1 MKTCQN
7 YQIPPNKRQGLSAVA
22 LMIITMIA
30 IISIPPLIVYADT
43 DEDLEKIQK
52 EIEDKQ
58 EDYESTSKKL
68 DDIKSKKD
76 SIASKINALASQLNV
91 TDSEI
96 KEVESDISKLEAE
109 LEVINK
115 NLQVSNTA
123 LQSRIDLRNKVIR
136 NYSKR
141 STDNFLQM
149 FLSAGGSLN
158 GFQFNTLTY
167 MFDKTFSDESIQL
180 IQSINVEIDNFERD
194 KQEAQNLKTQIEA
207 EKVKLVN
214 AKNALLAQKS
224 SAQGELDNL
233 QKQQN
238 SFENELS
245 KITASLDNLN
255 KKQQDILKEKYGDE
269 SETVGDNESDYS
281 ELPNPGFSPAYAFY
295 TYGYPHRVGMSQYG
309 AYGRAKAGQKYKDI
323 LKAYFNNVSIEDK
336 WNDDDK
342 IPVQGYGNIK
352 MRDYLYGIAEVP
364 ESWASHGGYEALKA
378 QAVAARTYALNY
390 IYYTYDSKSG
400 QIKEKS
406 PVSICTTQACQVYNG
421 GKKTGAWKKAVDETE
436 GEVITYGGKP
446 ITSWFASTSG
456 GYTRTAAQV
465 WGSTR
470 PWTKNMRDASC
481 SNLSD
486 CAYEGPKYGNS
497 PWFYKAWNSG
507 YSAKN
512 AWMKEDEV
520 QDLLNSYLLWDDDHD
535 VIDKLSPPSKDD
547 DAWSKSDVISE
558 LEDKDIKPVGKISS
572 IKAYD
577 DGNGYTTKLI
587 VKSENYSNL
596 EVDGYD
602 FRNIFNLRSRES
614 LYIYTSFYNVRVE
627 K

>member
-1 MKTCQN
+1 MTCQN
-7 YQIPPNKRQGLSAVA
+7 YHAPQNKRQGLLIMT
-22 LMIITMIA
+22 LMIITTIVV
-30 IISIPPLIVYADT
+30 ITIPPMVVYAED
-43 DEDLEKIQK
+43 DLEDIQK
-52 EIEDKQ
+52 EIEEKE

-68 DDIKSKKD
+68 DSIKSQKD
-76 SIASKINALASQLNV
+76 NIAQKIANLSSQLTV

-96 KEVESDISKLEAE
+96 KDLENDIQKLQSD

-115 NLQVSNTA
+115 NLLDSNTA
-123 LQSRIDLRNKVIR
+123 LQDRIDLRNKVIR

-141 STDNFLQM
+141 NTENYLQM
-149 FLSAGGSLN
+149 FLLKGNGLN

-167 MFDKTFSDESIQL
+167 IFDKTFSDESIQL

-194 KQEAQNLKTQIEA
+194 KKESEELKKQIEE
-207 EKVKLVN
+207 EKTKLVN

-233 QKQQN
+233 QKQQS

-245 KITASLDNLN
+245 KISATLDNLN
-255 KKQQDILKEKYGDE
+255 KKQQEILKEKYGSE
-269 SETVGDNESDYS
+269 QETVGDNETDYS
-281 ELPNPGFSPAYAFY
+281 ELPNPSFSPAYAFY

-323 LKAYFNNVSIEDK
+323 LKAYFNNVSVEEK
-336 WNDDDK
+336 WDDDDK

-364 ESWASHGGYEALKA
+364 ESWADHGGYEALKA

-400 QIKEKS
+400 TIKEKS

-470 PWTKNMRDASC
+470 PWTKNMKDASC
-481 SNLSD
+481 SGNLSD

-512 AWMKEDEV
+512 AWMKEEEV
-520 QDLLNSYLLWDDDHD
+520 QDIINSYLLWDDDND
-535 VIDKLSPPSKDD
+535 LIDKLSPPSKDGN
-547 DAWSKSDVISE
+547 AWDKEEVVEE
-558 LEDKDIKPVGKISS
+558 LEDRDINPVGNISS
-572 IKAYD
+572 IKTYD
-577 DGNGYTTKLI
+577 DGNGYTTKI
-587 VKSENYSNL
+587 VVKSSNYSNL
-596 EVDGYD
+596 ELDGYD
-602 FRNIFNLRSRES
+602 FRSIFNLRSRES
-614 LYIYTSFYNVRVE
+614 LYIYTSFFNIRVE
-627 K
+627 D